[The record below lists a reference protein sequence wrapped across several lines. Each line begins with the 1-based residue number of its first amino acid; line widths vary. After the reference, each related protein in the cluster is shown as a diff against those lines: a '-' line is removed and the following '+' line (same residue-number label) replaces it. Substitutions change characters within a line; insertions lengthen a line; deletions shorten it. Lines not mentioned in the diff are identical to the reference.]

1 MERNKHEI
9 LNTEI
14 K

>member
-1 MERNKHEI
+1 

-14 K
+14 KLDAADL

>member
-1 MERNKHEI
+1 